1 MTKIDWA
8 KLKAAKPKTE
18 PMFAIIFGAS
28 GAGKSTALGTSGL
41 STLLLH
47 GPTENHAGTNAS
59 LFGKG
64 KIFPMEYTVR
74 NDKGGVDA
82 DASFKNLLSVLQD
95 PEISNQFEAI
105 ALDSWTELQTI
116 IGETREFREACLT
129 DKGRHNKFAE
139 SDEYTRRLNQ
149 VVHAC
154 LRLNNQG
161 LHVFTTCAA
170 IIKDSDSE
178 GTDVSAKPNL
188 KGWSVGEDLVRNF
201 PDVLYVQ
208 LVRVVNDKGDE
219 VSKHKLLFNPKVSAE
234 AKDAGG
240 KVTKVSFSNFAP
252 RISYFKREDLPHDAD
267 VDLAKIIKSRSKR
280 NEA

>member
-1 MTKIDWA
+1 MSIDWA
-8 KLKAAKPKTE
+8 KLKSAKPKVT

-47 GPTENHAGTNAS
+47 GPTENHAGTNAR
-59 LFGKG
+59 LLGKG
-64 KIFPMEYTVR
+64 KVFSLEYTVR
-74 NDKGGVDA
+74 NDKGNVDP
-82 DASFKNLLSVLQD
+82 DASFKNLLSILKD
-95 PEISNQFEAI
+95 EEIAKQFEAV

-129 DKGRHNKFAE
+129 DKGKHNKFAE

-154 LRLNNQG
+154 LSLNSKG

-170 IIKDSDSE
+170 IIKDTDSE
-178 GTDVSAKPNL
+178 GSDVSAKPNL

-208 LVRVVNDKGDE
+208 LVRVINDKGDE
-219 VSKHKLLFNPKVSAE
+219 VSKHKFLFNPKVSAE
-234 AKDAGG
+234 AKDMGG
-240 KVTKVSFSNFAP
+240 KITKVSFSNFAP
-252 RISYFKREDLPHDAD
+252 RISYFKRDDLPHDSE
-267 VDLAKIIKSRSKR
+267 VDLAKIIKSRSSK

>member
-1 MTKIDWA
+1 M
-8 KLKAAKPKTE
+8 
-18 PMFAIIFGAS
+18 
-28 GAGKSTALGTSGL
+28 
-41 STLLLH
+41 
-47 GPTENHAGTNAS
+47 
-59 LFGKG
+59 GKG
-64 KIFPMEYTVR
+64 KIFSLEYTVR
-74 NDKGGVDA
+74 NDKGNVDA
-82 DASFKNLLSVLQD
+82 DATFKNLLNILKD
-95 PEISNQFEAI
+95 EEIANQFEAV

-129 DKGRHNKFAE
+129 EKGKHNKFAE

-154 LRLNNQG
+154 LHLHSKG

-170 IIKDSDSE
+170 IIKDTDVE
-178 GTDVSAKPNL
+178 GSDVSAKPNL

-208 LVRVVNDKGDE
+208 LFRVINDKGDE
-219 VSKHKLLFNPKVSAE
+219 LSRHKFLFNPKVSAE

-252 RISYFKREDLPHDAD
+252 RISYFKRDDLPHDSD
-267 VDLAKIIKSRSKR
+267 VDLAKIIKSRNVK

>member
-1 MTKIDWA
+1 MTIDWT
-8 KLKAAKPKTE
+8 KLKNIKPKTE

-41 STLLLH
+41 NTLLLH
-47 GPTENHAGTNAS
+47 GPTENHAGTNAR
-59 LFGKG
+59 LFGRD
-64 KIFPMEYTVR
+64 KIFSMEYTVR
-74 NDKGGVDA
+74 NDKGVVDA
-82 DASFKNLLSVLQD
+82 DASFKNLLTILKD
-95 PEISNQFEAI
+95 ANISKEFEAV

-129 DKGRHNKFAE
+129 DKGKHNKFAE

-154 LRLNNQG
+154 LHLHSQG

-170 IIKDSDSE
+170 IIKDSDAE
-178 GTDVSAKPNL
+178 GSDVSAKPNL

-208 LVRVVNDKGDE
+208 LVRVTNEKGDD
-219 VSKHKLLFNPKVSAE
+219 VSKHKLLFNPKVTAE
-234 AKDAGG
+234 AKDTGG
-240 KVTKVSFSNFAP
+240 RITKVSFSNFAP
-252 RISYFKREDLPHDAD
+252 RISHFKRDDLPHDAD
-267 VDLAKIIKSRSKR
+267 VDLSKIIKSRSKR
-280 NEA
+280 NET

>member
-1 MTKIDWA
+1 MSKIDWA
-8 KLKAAKPKTE
+8 KLKSAKPKTS

-28 GAGKSTALGTSGL
+28 GAGKSTALGTSGV

-47 GPTENHAGTNAS
+47 GPTENHAGTNAKLMGKDSIVS
-59 LFGKG
+59 L
-64 KIFPMEYTVR
+64 EYTVR
-74 NDKGGVDA
+74 NESGSVDS
-82 DASFKNLLSVLQD
+82 DATYKNLLSILKD
-95 PEISNQFEAI
+95 PEISTQFEAV

-149 VVHAC
+149 VVHSLLA
-154 LRLNNQG
+154 LNHMG

-170 IIKDSDSE
+170 IIKDTDSE

-208 LVRVVNDKGDE
+208 LVRVFNDKGDE
-219 VSKHKLLFNPKVSAE
+219 ISKHKFLFNPKVSAE
-234 AKDAGG
+234 AKDMGG

-252 RISYFKREDLPHDAD
+252 RISYYKREDLPHDSD
-267 VDLAKIIKSRSKR
+267 VDLSKIIKSRGKR
-280 NEA
+280 ND

>member
-1 MTKIDWA
+1 MSIDWA
-8 KLKAAKPKTE
+8 KLKASKPKAE

-47 GPTENHAGTNAS
+47 GPTENHAGTNAKLYGRDKILS
-59 LFGKG
+59 L
-64 KIFPMEYTVR
+64 EYTVR
-74 NDKGGVDA
+74 NDKGAVDA
-82 DASFKNLLSVLQD
+82 DASFKNLLAILRD
-95 PEISNQFEAI
+95 EEITKQVEAV

-129 DKGRHNKFAE
+129 DKGKHNKFAE

-149 VVHAC
+149 VVHS
-154 LRLNNQG
+154 LLN
-161 LHVFTTCAA
+161 LHSKGMHIFTTCAA
-170 IIKDSDSE
+170 LIKDTDVE
-178 GTDVSAKPNL
+178 GSDVSAKPNL

-208 LVRVVNDKGDE
+208 LVRVTNEKGDE
-219 VSKHKLLFNPKVSAE
+219 VSKHKFLFNPKVSAE
-234 AKDAGG
+234 AKDVNGR
-240 KVTKVSFSNFAP
+240 VTKVSFSNFAP
-252 RISYFKREDLPHDAD
+252 RISYFKRDDLPHDSD

>member
-1 MTKIDWA
+1 MSKIDWA
-8 KLKAAKPKTE
+8 KLKASKPKTE

-41 STLLLH
+41 NTLLLH
-47 GPTENHAGTNAS
+47 GATENHAGTNAR
-59 LFGKG
+59 LFGRD
-64 KIFPMEYTVR
+64 KIFPMDYTVR
-74 NDKGGVDA
+74 NEKGNVDA
-82 DASFKNLLSVLQD
+82 DASYRNLLAILKD
-95 PEISNQFEAI
+95 EEISKQFEAVAI
-105 ALDSWTELQTI
+105 DSWTELQTV

-129 DKGRHNKFAE
+129 DKGKHNKFAE

-154 LRLNNQG
+154 LYLHSKG

-170 IIKDSDSE
+170 IIKDTDSE
-178 GTDVSAKPNL
+178 GSDVSAKPNL

-208 LVRVVNDKGDE
+208 LVRVTNDRGDE
-219 VSKHKLLFNPKVSAE
+219 VSKHKFLFNPKVSAE
-234 AKDAGG
+234 AKDTGG
-240 KVTKVSFSNFAP
+240 RVTKVSFSNFAP
-252 RISYFKREDLPHDAD
+252 RISHFKRDDLPHDAE
-267 VDLAKIIKSRSKR
+267 VDLSKIIKSRSKR

>member
-1 MTKIDWA
+1 MSIDWA
-8 KLKAAKPKTE
+8 KLKSAKPKVA

-47 GPTENHAGTNAS
+47 GPTENHAGTNAR
-59 LFGKG
+59 LFGRD
-64 KIFPMEYTVR
+64 KIFPLEYTVR
-74 NDKGGVDA
+74 NDKGNVDA
-82 DASFKNLLSVLQD
+82 DASFKNLLTILKD
-95 PEISNQFEAI
+95 EEIVKQFEAV

-116 IGETREFREACLT
+116 IGETREFRESCLT
-129 DKGRHNKFAE
+129 DKGKHNKFAE

-154 LRLNNQG
+154 LHLNHQG

-170 IIKDSDSE
+170 IIKDSDAE
-178 GTDVSAKPNL
+178 GSDVSAKPNL

-208 LVRVVNDKGDE
+208 LVRVTNDKGDE
-219 VSKHKLLFNPKVSAE
+219 VSKHKFLFNPKVTAE
-234 AKDAGG
+234 AKDTGG
-240 KVTKVSFSNFAP
+240 RVTKVSFSNFAP
-252 RISYFKREDLPHDAD
+252 RISYFKRDELPHDAE
-267 VDLAKIIKSRSKR
+267 VDLSKIIKSRGKR
-280 NEA
+280 NEN

>member
-1 MTKIDWA
+1 MSKIDWA
-8 KLKAAKPKTE
+8 KLKSAKPKTS

-47 GPTENHAGTNAS
+47 GPTENHAGTNAKLMGKDSIVS
-59 LFGKG
+59 L
-64 KIFPMEYTVR
+64 EYTVR
-74 NDKGGVDA
+74 NESGSVDS
-82 DASFKNLLSVLQD
+82 DATYKNLLSILKD
-95 PEISNQFEAI
+95 PEISTQFEAV

-149 VVHAC
+149 VVHSLLA
-154 LRLNNQG
+154 LNHMG

-170 IIKDSDSE
+170 IIKDTDSE

-208 LVRVVNDKGDE
+208 LVRVFNDKGDE
-219 VSKHKLLFNPKVSAE
+219 ISKHKFLFNPKVSAE
-234 AKDAGG
+234 AKDMGG

-252 RISYFKREDLPHDAD
+252 RISYFKREDLPHDSD
-267 VDLAKIIKSRSKR
+267 VDLSKIIKSRGKR
-280 NEA
+280 ND

>member
-1 MTKIDWA
+1 MSKIDWA
-8 KLKAAKPKTE
+8 KLKSAKPKTS

-47 GPTENHAGTNAS
+47 GPTENHAGTNAKLMGKDSIVS
-59 LFGKG
+59 L
-64 KIFPMEYTVR
+64 EYTVR
-74 NDKGGVDA
+74 NESGSVDS
-82 DASFKNLLSVLQD
+82 DATYKNLLSILKD
-95 PEISNQFEAI
+95 PEISTQFEAV

-116 IGETREFREACLT
+116 IGETRDFREACLS

-149 VVHAC
+149 VVHSLLA
-154 LRLNNQG
+154 LNHMG

-170 IIKDSDSE
+170 IIKDTDSE

-208 LVRVVNDKGDE
+208 LVRVFNDKGDE
-219 VSKHKLLFNPKVSAE
+219 ISKHKFLFNPKVSAE
-234 AKDAGG
+234 AKDMGG

-252 RISYFKREDLPHDAD
+252 RISYYKREDLPHDSD
-267 VDLAKIIKSRSKR
+267 VDLSKIIKSRGKR
-280 NEA
+280 ND

>member
-1 MTKIDWA
+1 MTIDWA
-8 KLKAAKPKTE
+8 KLKSSKPKVS

-28 GAGKSTALGTSGL
+28 GAGKSTALGTTGL

-47 GPTENHAGTNAS
+47 GPTENHAGTNAR
-59 LFGKG
+59 LMGKG
-64 KIFPMEYTVR
+64 KIFSLEYTVR
-74 NDKGGVDA
+74 NDKGNVDA
-82 DASFKNLLSVLQD
+82 DATFKNLLNILKD
-95 PEISNQFEAI
+95 EEIANQFEAV

-129 DKGRHNKFAE
+129 EKGKHNKFAE

-154 LRLNNQG
+154 LHLHSKG

-170 IIKDSDSE
+170 IIKDTDVE
-178 GTDVSAKPNL
+178 GSDVSAKPNL

-208 LVRVVNDKGDE
+208 LVRVINDKGDE
-219 VSKHKLLFNPKVSAE
+219 LSKHKFLFNPKVSAE

-252 RISYFKREDLPHDAD
+252 RISYFKRDDLPHDSD
-267 VDLAKIIKSRSKR
+267 VDLAKIIKSRNSK

>member
-1 MTKIDWA
+1 MTIDWA
-8 KLKAAKPKTE
+8 KLKSSKPKVS

-28 GAGKSTALGTSGL
+28 GAGKSTALGTTGL

-47 GPTENHAGTNAS
+47 GPTENHAGTNAR
-59 LFGKG
+59 LLGKG
-64 KIFPMEYTVR
+64 KVFPLEYTVR
-74 NDKGGVDA
+74 NDKGVVDA
-82 DASFKNLLSVLQD
+82 DATFKNLLSILKD
-95 PEISNQFEAI
+95 DEISKQFEAV

-129 DKGRHNKFAE
+129 EKGKHNKFAE

-154 LRLNNQG
+154 LHLHSKG
-161 LHVFTTCAA
+161 IHVFTTCAA
-170 IIKDSDSE
+170 IIKDTDVE
-178 GTDVSAKPNL
+178 GSDVSAKPNL

-208 LVRVVNDKGDE
+208 LVRVINDKGDE
-219 VSKHKLLFNPKVSAE
+219 VSKHKFLFNPKVSAE
-234 AKDAGG
+234 AKDMGG

-252 RISYFKREDLPHDAD
+252 RISYFKRDDLPHDSD
-267 VDLAKIIKSRSKR
+267 VDLAKIIKSRNAK

>member
-1 MTKIDWA
+1 MSIDWA
-8 KLKAAKPKTE
+8 KLKSAKPKIS

-47 GPTENHAGTNAS
+47 GPTENHAGTNAR
-59 LFGKG
+59 LMGKG
-64 KIFPMEYTVR
+64 KIFSLEYTVR
-74 NDKGGVDA
+74 NDKGNVDP
-82 DASFKNLLSVLQD
+82 DASFKNLLNILRD
-95 PEISNQFEAI
+95 EEISKQFEAV

-116 IGETREFREACLT
+116 IGESRDFREACLS
-129 DKGRHNKFAE
+129 DKGKHNKFAE

-149 VVHAC
+149 VVHS
-154 LRLNNQG
+154 LLSINSKG

-170 IIKDSDSE
+170 IIKDTDSE
-178 GTDVSAKPNL
+178 GSDVSAKPNL

-208 LVRVVNDKGDE
+208 LVRVTNDKGDE
-219 VSKHKLLFNPKVSAE
+219 VSKHKFLFNPKVSAE
-234 AKDAGG
+234 AKDMGG

-252 RISYFKREDLPHDAD
+252 RISYFKRDDLPHDSD
-267 VDLAKIIKSRSKR
+267 VDLSKILKSRSTK
-280 NEA
+280 NEQ

>member
-1 MTKIDWA
+1 MSKIDWA
-8 KLKAAKPKTE
+8 KLKSAKPKTS

-47 GPTENHAGTNAS
+47 GPTENHAGTNAKLMGKDSIVS
-59 LFGKG
+59 L
-64 KIFPMEYTVR
+64 EYTVR
-74 NDKGGVDA
+74 NESGSVDS
-82 DASFKNLLSVLQD
+82 DATYKNLLSILKD
-95 PEISNQFEAI
+95 PEISTQFEAV

-116 IGETREFREACLT
+116 IGETRDFREACLS

-149 VVHAC
+149 VVHSLLA
-154 LRLNNQG
+154 LNHMG

-170 IIKDSDSE
+170 IIKDTDSE

-208 LVRVVNDKGDE
+208 LVRVFNDKGDE
-219 VSKHKLLFNPKVSAE
+219 ISKHKFLFNPKVSAE
-234 AKDAGG
+234 AKDMGG
-240 KVTKVSFSNFAP
+240 KVLKVSFSNFAP
-252 RISYFKREDLPHDAD
+252 RISYFKREDLPHDSD
-267 VDLAKIIKSRSKR
+267 VDLSKIIKSRGKR
-280 NEA
+280 ND

>member
-1 MTKIDWA
+1 MSIDWA
-8 KLKAAKPKTE
+8 KLKSAKPKVA

-47 GPTENHAGTNAS
+47 GPTENHAGTNAR
-59 LFGKG
+59 LMGKG
-64 KIFPMEYTVR
+64 KIFSLEYTVR
-74 NDKGGVDA
+74 NEKGNVDP
-82 DASFKNLLSVLQD
+82 DASFKNLLSILKD
-95 PEISNQFEAI
+95 EEIAKQFEAV

-129 DKGRHNKFAE
+129 DKGKHNKFAE

-149 VVHAC
+149 VIHAC
-154 LRLNNQG
+154 LHLNSKG

-170 IIKDSDSE
+170 IIKDTDVE
-178 GTDVSAKPNL
+178 GSDVSAKPNL

-208 LVRVVNDKGDE
+208 LVRVINDKGDE
-219 VSKHKLLFNPKVSAE
+219 VSKHKFLFNPKVSAE
-234 AKDAGG
+234 AKDTGG

-252 RISYFKREDLPHDAD
+252 RISYFKRDDLPHDSD
-267 VDLAKIIKSRSKR
+267 VDLAKIIKSRNSK

>member
-1 MTKIDWA
+1 MSKIDWA
-8 KLKAAKPKTE
+8 KLKSAKPKTS

-47 GPTENHAGTNAS
+47 GPTENHAGTNAKLMGKDSIVS
-59 LFGKG
+59 L
-64 KIFPMEYTVR
+64 EYTVR
-74 NDKGGVDA
+74 NESGSVDS
-82 DASFKNLLSVLQD
+82 DATYKNLLSILKD
-95 PEISNQFEAI
+95 PEISTQFEAV

-149 VVHAC
+149 VVHSLLA
-154 LRLNNQG
+154 LNHMG

-170 IIKDSDSE
+170 IIKDTDSE

-208 LVRVVNDKGDE
+208 LVRVFNDKGDE
-219 VSKHKLLFNPKVSAE
+219 ISKHKFLFNPKVSAE
-234 AKDAGG
+234 AKDMGG

-252 RISYFKREDLPHDAD
+252 RISYYKREDLPHDSD
-267 VDLAKIIKSRSKR
+267 VDLSKIIKSRGKR
-280 NEA
+280 ND

>member
-1 MTKIDWA
+1 MTIDWA
-8 KLKAAKPKTE
+8 KLKSSKPKVS

-41 STLLLH
+41 TTLLLH
-47 GPTENHAGTNAS
+47 GPTENHAGTNAR
-59 LFGKG
+59 LLGKG
-64 KIFPMEYTVR
+64 KVFPLEYTVR
-74 NDKGGVDA
+74 NDKGVVDA
-82 DASFKNLLSVLQD
+82 DATFKNLLSILKD
-95 PEISNQFEAI
+95 EEISKQFEAV

-129 DKGRHNKFAE
+129 EKGKHNKFAE

-154 LRLNNQG
+154 LHLHSKG
-161 LHVFTTCAA
+161 IHVFTTCAA
-170 IIKDSDSE
+170 IIKDTDVE
-178 GTDVSAKPNL
+178 GSDVSAKPNL

-208 LVRVVNDKGDE
+208 LVRVINDKGDE
-219 VSKHKLLFNPKVSAE
+219 VSKHKFLFNPKVSAE
-234 AKDAGG
+234 AKDMGG

-252 RISYFKREDLPHDAD
+252 RISYFKRDDLPHDSD
-267 VDLAKIIKSRSKR
+267 VDLAKIIKSRNAK